1 MGVGLCACDMIN
13 IINYVHV
20 HLAWL
25 GGVSWVSVGGVEQ
38 FGPCGE
44 ESAVTV

>member
-1 MGVGLCACDMIN
+1 MGVGLCACDMIT

-38 FGPCGE
+38 FGPGGE